1 MREIVHCFHKYGV
14 NEDYVWEE
22 IQYWMKTKLRE
33 IEQKPFT
40 NLVIVNEADVDRVM
54 FNSKIVFTP
63 ILEELV
69 EIAYALAYNKM
80 PTLEFIQFS

>member
-54 FNSKIVFTP
+54 FSSKIVLTP